1 MSSKHNIC
9 VLISG
14 NGSNLQA
21 LINATTSSTTSTPA
35 LPNVNISH
43 VISNRKNA
51 YGVTRAAEADIPST
65 YHNLLPYKQKRAP
78 TEEGV
83 QEARREY
90 DTALAQII
98 VSHSP
103 KPELVVCAGWM
114 HILSSAF
121 LRALDEADIEV
132 INLHPALPGQ
142 FNGTNAIQRAY
153 EAFQRGEIT
162 GTGVMVHRVI
172 EAVDEGEP
180 LVIETVE
187 CRVGEELSGLEERI
201 HEVEWR
207 VIVQAVRKAIDESQK
222 NTSES

>member
-1 MSSKHNIC
+1 MSTKHNIC

-21 LINATTSSTTSTPA
+21 LIDATKSSGPSSPA
-35 LPNVNISH
+35 LPLVNISH

-51 YGVTRAAEADIPST
+51 YGLTRASDASIPST
-65 YHNLLPYKQKRAP
+65 YHNIVPYKQKQPP

-83 QEARREY
+83 QSARREY
-90 DTALAQII
+90 DIDLAKII
-98 VSHSP
+98 ISQTP

-121 LRALDEADIEV
+121 LHALDEAKIMV

-142 FNGTNAIQRAY
+142 FNGTNAIERAH
-153 EAFQRGEIT
+153 EAFRRGEIT

-180 LVIETVE
+180 LVTAAIE
-187 CRVGEELSGLEERI
+187 CRTGEELSELEERV

-207 VIVQAVRKAIDESQK
+207 VIVEAVGKAFEGRAKLGES
-222 NTSES
+222 